1 MTADTKSRPTRP
13 PRPEPR
19 RISLDRMPSIVE
31 GEVRYYHEG
40 EWLEVT
46 PLVTT
51 RTTRIT
57 LELMARE
64 FGPKFDDRKITE
76 AEDDEERVSGIKEL
90 LGIRQANVVMLS
102 QLVVRWNVTRVMDGK
117 ALPDPAD
124 NPEAFDDLASEEVQ
138 FLSYAVLRAIQR
150 PAKDDDDGNGDD
162 EARDE
167 TGEEAADKDEDEKA
181 RRD

>member
-1 MTADTKSRPTRP
+1 MTTDSKVERRRP

-19 RISLDRMPSIVE
+19 RVLLDEMPSIVD

-76 AEDDEERVSGIKEL
+76 AEDDEERVAGINEL
-90 LGIRQANVVMLS
+90 IGIRQANVEMLA
-102 QLVVRWNVTRVMDGK
+102 QLITGWNVTRVMDGK
-117 ALPDPAD
+117 ELPP
-124 NPEAFDDLASEEVQ
+124 PEGDSKAFDDLAAEEVQ
-138 FLSYAVLRAIQR
+138 YLSYVVLRAIQR
-150 PAKDDDDGNGDD
+150 APDDTSEEPADKEKDE
-162 EARDE
+162 EARQD
-167 TGEEAADKDEDEKA
+167 
-181 RRD
+181 